1 MKKHR
6 TATLKRKTRETNIS
20 VAVDLD
26 GSGKSSISTGL
37 PFLDHMLE
45 LLSKHSMIDMKIK
58 AVGDLA
64 VDYHHTVEDLGL
76 ALGEALNKALGTR
89 RGITRY
95 GSGRVPMD
103 EALSEVTVD
112 LGGRPYLV
120 MKLACKK
127 RKLLDFDLK
136 LLEEFFQALVVQA
149 RMNLHID
156 QPYGAEAHHAYEAI
170 FKGLARA
177 LRAASEPDGRR
188 KGVPSSKGKM

>member
-1 MKKHR
+1 MKHR
-6 TATLKRKTRETNIS
+6 TATLRRKTRETNIS
-20 VAVDLD
+20 VVIDID
-26 GSGKSSISTGL
+26 GSGKSSVSTGL

-58 AVGDLA
+58 ATGDLQ

-95 GSGRVPMD
+95 GSGSVPMD

-136 LLEEFFQALVVQA
+136 LFEEFFQALVVQA
-149 RMNLHID
+149 RMNLHIV
-156 QPYGAEAHHAYEAI
+156 QHYGNEAHHAYESI

-177 LRAASEPDGRR
+177 LRAASEPDRR
-188 KGVPSSKGKM
+188 RRGVPSSKGSI